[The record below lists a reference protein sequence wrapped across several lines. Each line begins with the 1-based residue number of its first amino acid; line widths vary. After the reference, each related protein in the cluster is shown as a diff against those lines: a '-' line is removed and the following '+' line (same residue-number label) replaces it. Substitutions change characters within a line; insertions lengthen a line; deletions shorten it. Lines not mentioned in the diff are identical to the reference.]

1 MQIYVNFAY
10 ELVDCGAALVHGCL
24 FHGILSIVICA
35 KPIINFVLLESA
47 PQGHVGASA
56 CVQLAVS
63 NLWSM
68 DVA

>member
-35 KPIINFVLLESA
+35 KPIINFVLKTF
-47 PQGHVGASA
+47 VRR
-56 CVQLAVS
+56 
-63 NLWSM
+63 WR
-68 DVA
+68 